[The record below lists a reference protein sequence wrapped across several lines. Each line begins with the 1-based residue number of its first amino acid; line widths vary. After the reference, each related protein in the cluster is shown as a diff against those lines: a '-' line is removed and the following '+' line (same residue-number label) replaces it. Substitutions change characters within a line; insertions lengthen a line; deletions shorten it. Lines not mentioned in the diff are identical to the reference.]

1 MKKVQTT
8 FIHIKLQVSRKEIPG
23 EEWEDNMKLIVLLG
37 RILFSSIFISGG
49 LKHLAD
55 PGMVSYAASAGVPL
69 PGVLVPLSGL
79 LALAGG
85 LSILFGVKAKWGGWA
100 IAAFLL
106 PVTFTMHAFWMVS
119 DPQHRMLQTAMFSK
133 NLSMLGGALLV
144 AYFGSGP

>member
-1 MKKVQTT
+1 
-8 FIHIKLQVSRKEIPG
+8 
-23 EEWEDNMKLIVLLG
+23 MKLMVLLG

-85 LSILFGVKAKWGGWA
+85 LSILFGVKAKIGGWM
-100 IAAFLL
+100 IVVFLI
-106 PVTFTMHAFWMVS
+106 PVTLMMHAFWTVS
-119 DPQHRMLQTAMFSK
+119 DPQVRMVQAAMFSK
-133 NLSMLGGALLV
+133 NFSMLGGAMLI
-144 AYFGSGP
+144 AYFGSGPLSMEKLSPMEGQAARVDEPVMRKAA